1 VEREKREVG
10 RMPFD
15 PVCRMDLD
23 DQNAVASSDYQGK
36 VYWFCAHTC
45 KEAFDEDPERYLRDI
60 SINPPKVRWW
70 GRHRPVAGA
79 L

>member
-1 VEREKREVG
+1 
-10 RMPFD
+10 MPFD
-15 PVCRMDLD
+15 PVCRIDLD
-23 DQNAVASSDYQGK
+23 DQNAVASSDYQGR

-45 KEAFDEDPERYLRDI
+45 KEAFDEDPERYLKDI

-70 GRHRPVAGA
+70 RRHRPAAGA

>member
-1 VEREKREVG
+1 
-10 RMPFD
+10 MPFD
-15 PVCRMDLD
+15 PVCRMELD

-36 VYWFCAHTC
+36 VYWFCARTC
-45 KEAFDEDPERYLRDI
+45 KEAFEEDPERYLKDI

-70 GRHRPVAGA
+70 KRHKPVAGA

>member
-23 DQNAVASSDYQGK
+23 DRNAVASSDYQGK

-45 KEAFDEDPERYLRDI
+45 KEAFEEDPERYLRDI

>member
-1 VEREKREVG
+1 
-10 RMPFD
+10 MPFD

-23 DQNAVASSDYQGK
+23 DRSAVASSDYQGK

-45 KEAFDEDPERYLRDI
+45 KEAFDEDPERYLKNI
-60 SINPPKVRWW
+60 SIEPPKVRWW
-70 GRHRPVAGA
+70 KRHKPVARA